1 MRNVV
6 EFGAVK
12 NGDFLLNTLV
22 PPKDFLQAQIMAYPA
37 APVEG
42 GAFVPFLERGNAIQE
57 PVRQLLGPLLERGDR
72 AGVEEIAKDH
82 EAVPVERRHVRV

>member
-1 MRNVV
+1 
-6 EFGAVK
+6 
-12 NGDFLLNTLV
+12 
-22 PPKDFLQAQIMAYPA
+22 MAYPA

-42 GAFVPFLERGNAIQE
+42 RAFVPFLRANAMAEPIQE